1 MTTAYVTPYWQFK
14 FNQDVQTINEYVFDN
29 GRENRDYIVLFRCM
43 NSVLSL
49 LVALSVAV
57 CVSAGSYGGGQYLN
71 YQQYVRP
78 AYTQMQYYQPAY
90 LKTSYVQ
97 PSYVGYGNTGSGL
110 NLFNG
115 SDAGSI
121 IPIVIIFLL
130 LAFFAPLLIGSLASS
145 NAALWDS
152 VDSVDYKK

>member
-1 MTTAYVTPYWQFK
+1 MWIRK
-14 FNQDVQTINEYVFDN
+14 FVIYFHLLTINCKRYAKNLPPISNCFYYHFSV
-29 GRENRDYIVLFRCM
+29 

-78 AYTQMQYYQPAY
+78 AYTQMQYHQPAY
-90 LKTSYVQ
+90 LQTSYVQ

-121 IPIVIIFLL
+121 IPIVIICTSTFLL
-130 LAFFAPLLIGSLASS
+130 SF
-145 NAALWDS
+145 
-152 VDSVDYKK
+152 

>member
-1 MTTAYVTPYWQFK
+1 
-14 FNQDVQTINEYVFDN
+14 
-29 GRENRDYIVLFRCM
+29 
-43 NSVLSL
+43 
-49 LVALSVAV
+49 
-57 CVSAGSYGGGQYLN
+57 
-71 YQQYVRP
+71 
-78 AYTQMQYYQPAY
+78 MQYYQPAY

-97 PSYVGYGNTGSGL
+97 PSYLGYGNTGSGL

-145 NAALWDS
+145 NEALWDS

>member
-1 MTTAYVTPYWQFK
+1 M
-14 FNQDVQTINEYVFDN
+14 
-29 GRENRDYIVLFRCM
+29 LFIFIYLPLTVKDMPKTLPPISNCFYYHFSV
-43 NSVLSL
+43 NSVLTL

-97 PSYVGYGNTGSGL
+97 PSYLGYGNTGSGL

-121 IPIVIIFLL
+121 IPIVIICTSTFLL
-130 LAFFAPLLIGSLASS
+130 SF
-145 NAALWDS
+145 
-152 VDSVDYKK
+152 

>member
-1 MTTAYVTPYWQFK
+1 MLFIFIYLPLTV
-14 FNQDVQTINEYVFDN
+14 
-29 GRENRDYIVLFRCM
+29 RDMPKTLPPISNCFYYHFSV

-57 CVSAGSYGGGQYLN
+57 CVSAGNYGGGQYLN

-78 AYTQMQYYQPAY
+78 AYTQMQYHQPAY
-90 LKTSYVQ
+90 LQTSYVQ

-121 IPIVIIFLL
+121 IPIVIICTSTFLL
-130 LAFFAPLLIGSLASS
+130 SF
-145 NAALWDS
+145 
-152 VDSVDYKK
+152 